1 MKKDQKNRIIQ
12 FMTIVV
18 IMFIAGG
25 FLHEQF
31 VPKDI
36 EISVWG
42 VYTFFAVS
50 ALLVYGAVEAT
61 LILVPS
67 NTGYAFLMGLFIKM
81 GAFLL
86 IYSSVLMAE
95 EPSSKSAKLLMLIPF
110 FVFLGIEALGVM
122 KVMRKM

>member
-1 MKKDQKNRIIQ
+1 MKKDQRNRIIQ
-12 FMTIVV
+12 FITIVL
-18 IMFIAGG
+18 ITFIAGG

-31 VPKDI
+31 VSEDL

-42 VYTFFAVS
+42 IYTFFAVS

-86 IYSSVLMAE
+86 IYSNVLMAD

-122 KVMRKM
+122 KIMRKM